1 LQTFSRV
8 LGSERVLE
16 TILRFKGASVSVSH
30 AVAGIGKY
38 GATRVDIFLDETRVG
53 VADFSPLKSE
63 YIYEPLQIPNEGEII
78 ALAQKKN
85 ASEKEMTRMCDERDA
100 VELKLKASLE
110 SENRAAIRIYVKS
123 IPIPTG
129 YVKELLAPDSTPAA
143 QPPVFNPS
151 PEPPAPPVFIESPE
165 PVPTLVFDNLES
177 AVDRNRLIVLENR
190 ADRIDMVLTRIEK
203 QLTEIENERL
213 DIIGLQDELKSL
225 GTKITNLKGEYN
237 VTASNFRIHQ
247 QRCYCNHHFP
257 GGFTKRDETPEDV
270 TSAHAPSKP

>member
-53 VADFSPLKSE
+53 VADFSPMKSE

-129 YVKELLAPDSTPAA
+129 YVKELLAPDSAPAA

-151 PEPPAPPVFIESPE
+151 PEPQDLPPFVAPE
-165 PVPTLVFDNLES
+165 PDPIFELEPKS
-177 AVDRNRLIVLENR
+177 SVDRNRLNILENR

-203 QLTEIENERL
+203 HLMELDDKQL
-213 DIIGLQDELKSL
+213 DIRSVQDELKSL
-225 GTKITNLKGEYN
+225 GSKITNLKGEYN

-257 GGFTKRDETPEDV
+257 GGFTKRDETPED
-270 TSAHAPSKP
+270 TNSAHASSKP

>member
-1 LQTFSRV
+1 LSAVSRIF
-8 LGSERVLE
+8 GSEGISE
-16 TILRFKGASVSVSH
+16 TILRLKGASVSVSH

-53 VADFSPLKSE
+53 VADFSPMKSE

-129 YVKELLAPDSTPAA
+129 YVKELLAPDSAPAA

-151 PEPPAPPVFIESPE
+151 PEPQDLPPFVAPE
-165 PVPTLVFDNLES
+165 PDPIFELEPKS
-177 AVDRNRLIVLENR
+177 SVDRNRLNILENR

-203 QLTEIENERL
+203 HLMELDDKQL
-213 DIIGLQDELKSL
+213 DIRSVQDELKSL
-225 GTKITNLKGEYN
+225 GSKITNLKGEYN

-257 GGFTKRDETPEDV
+257 GGFTKRDETPED
-270 TSAHAPSKP
+270 TNSAHASSKP

>member
-1 LQTFSRV
+1 
-8 LGSERVLE
+8 
-16 TILRFKGASVSVSH
+16 VSVSH

-129 YVKELLAPDSTPAA
+129 YVKELLAPDSAPAA

-151 PEPPAPPVFIESPE
+151 PEPQDLPLFVAPE
-165 PVPTLVFDNLES
+165 PDPIFELEPKS
-177 AVDRNRLIVLENR
+177 SVDRNRLNILENR

-203 QLTEIENERL
+203 HLMELDDKQL
-213 DIIGLQDELKSL
+213 DIRSVQDELKSL
-225 GTKITNLKGEYN
+225 GSKITNLKGEYN

-257 GGFTKRDETPEDV
+257 GGFTKRDETPED
-270 TSAHAPSKP
+270 TNSAHASYKP